1 MVEPGVGCG
10 GYGGF
15 GTKGCAQSRFAEHG
29 EIVGAVADGHRL
41 LRRQLEAGTQFD
53 ERVELGL
60 FAEDRIGDLAVQD
73 AVISEQCVR
82 AMFVEAD
89 GRSDRAGED
98 GEAARDEGG
107 VAAIR
112 ADRLDQLAPARRQ
125 RDAVADD
132 FADDRKRHALQ
143 QGDALAQGRFELD
156 LATHGTLG
164 DFSDMFLQAHDGGQ
178 LVDAFLADHRRIHIG
193 EEQRLAAGR
202 RRLDDDVDRGAGQFR
217 ADIGFELA
225 RVGGFREEVGS
236 DRAIEHG
243 RAADAGHGAGEAG
256 EQGVVDERLAMG
268 GYECGDEHVRNRV
281 GKAERQFGAV
291 LIAGPT
297 ASGKSALAIEIARR
311 TGGTV
316 VNADSMQVYADL
328 RVLSARPSEA
338 EEAMVPHR
346 LYGHVDGAVNYS
358 AMRYAADVTA
368 LLDEL
373 RANGSLPV
381 LVGGTGLYFKAV
393 TEGFSAMP
401 PVPEEVRAAFR
412 ADAEGRE
419 TGALHA
425 ELAACDRAMAE
436 RLRPSDRLR
445 IMRALEVFRAT
456 GRSLASFQG
465 EREPGP
471 LGDVATLRLFVQPER
486 EAVRERIDRRFEAM
500 MGEGALDE
508 VACLKRRGLD
518 PLLPIMRA
526 HGVPGLI
533 AHLDGEI
540 TLEEAIQ
547 RGQADTRAYAKR
559 QVTWFRHQ
567 MEGWEA
573 VPPAAA
579 LETAVRRLG
588 L

>member
-10 GYGGF
+10 CDRRL
-15 GTKGCAQSRFAEHG
+15 GTEGCAQSCFAEHG
-29 EIVGAVADGHRL
+29 EVVGAVAYGHG
-41 LRRQLEAGTQFD
+41 LRRRELEAGPQFD
-53 ERVELGL
+53 ERIELGL
-60 FAEDRIGDLAVQD
+60 LAEDGIGNRAVQD
-73 AVISEQCVR
+73 AVAGEQR
-82 AMFVEAD
+82 IGAILVEAD
-89 GRSDRAGED
+89 GLADRPGED

-107 VAAIR
+107 VAAIGAHR
-112 ADRLDQLAPARRQ
+112 PNELAPARRQ

-132 FADDRKRHALQ
+132 LADDGKRDAFQ
-143 QGDALAQGRFELD
+143 QGDAFAQRRLEID
-156 LATHGTLG
+156 LATHGAFG
-164 DFSDMFLQAHDGGQ
+164 DGGDMLLEPDDGGQ
-178 LVDAFLADHRRIHIG
+178 LVDAFLADHRRIHVG
-193 EEQRLAAGR
+193 KEQRLAAGR
-202 RRLDDDVDRGAGQFR
+202 RRLDDDVDRSAVQRGP
-217 ADIGFELA
+217 DLGFELA
-225 RVGGFREEVGS
+225 RVSRFREEVGG
-236 DRAIEHG
+236 G
-243 RAADAGHGAGEAG
+243 RAVECGRATDAGHGAGEAG
-256 EQGVVDERLAMG
+256 EKGFADQRLAVG

-281 GKAERQFGAV
+281 KAEGQFGAV

-328 RVLSARPSEA
+328 RILSARPSEA

-358 AMRYAADVTA
+358 AMRYAADVAT
-368 LLDEL
+368 LLQEL
-373 RANGSLPV
+373 RAAGSLPI

-401 PVPEEVRAAFR
+401 PVPEDVRAAFR
-412 ADAEGRE
+412 IHAEGLE
-419 TGALHA
+419 TAALHE
-425 ELAACDRAMAE
+425 ELAACDPAMAE
-436 RLRPSDRLR
+436 RLRPSDRMR

-471 LGDVATLRLFVQPER
+471 LGDVPTLRLFVHPER
-486 EAVRERIDRRFEAM
+486 DAVRERIDRRFEAM
-500 MGEGALDE
+500 IGEGALDE
-508 VACLKRRGLD
+508 VARLKERGLD

-533 AHLDGEI
+533 AHLGGEI
-540 TLEEAIQ
+540 TLNEAIR
-547 RGQADTRAYAKR
+547 RGQTDTRAYAKR

-573 VPPAAA
+573 VAPEAA
-579 LETAVRRLG
+579 LALAVRRLG